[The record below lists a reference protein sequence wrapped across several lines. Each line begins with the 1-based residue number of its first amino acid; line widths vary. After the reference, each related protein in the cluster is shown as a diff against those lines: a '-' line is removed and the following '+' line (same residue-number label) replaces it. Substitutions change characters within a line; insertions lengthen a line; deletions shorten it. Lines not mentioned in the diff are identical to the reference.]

1 MMRILRNLLIVL
13 VLMAS
18 AFSGCGREPEI
29 LFFEENGAED
39 AYAGTGA
46 QDAAGQDS
54 LRERQSAAGSGA
66 VQTGTPEAVR
76 EEDAAAAGQIWVH
89 VCGQVQCPG
98 VVALSAGS
106 RAWEAVEAAGGLT
119 EEAQEE
125 AVNLA
130 ALLQDGEKL
139 YIPALG
145 EPAPEAVKA
154 ASESG
159 LVNLNTADAERL
171 QSLPGI
177 GESRAADILSY
188 RERNG
193 GFKSVEEIM
202 QVPGIKES
210 IYEKIRD
217 KITVD

>member
-1 MMRILRNLLIVL
+1 MRILKNLLIVL

-29 LFFEENGAED
+29 LFFEENGAGD

-54 LRERQSAAGSGA
+54 LPDESGAAGSGA
-66 VQTGTPEAVR
+66 LQTGTPEAVM
-76 EEDAAAAGQIWVH
+76 EEAAAAGQIWVH

-145 EPAPEAVKA
+145 EPVPEAVKA